1 MKLHLAFL
9 SAFASLAAAAVA
21 GNSQAPPFT
30 EEPGGVE
37 KRNHFEDLLPAEV
50 DDPRPE
56 AHDFSKGCDRPCEE
70 VKKWSKLSMDEHLAH
85 SPSAPPGKRDDV
97 KDSTFPKNERSY
109 SAACSRKCE
118 KDLDCCLWDTC
129 FKVDYWSQISIDEN
143 IVRRLLHSSAPPE
156 KRDDIEGFP
165 ILAFKPHKPEG
176 QLFSRVCRRPCEID
190 SHCCGSDTCS
200 SNQRCEGLYD
210 ERFPKGYP
218 LGQELDWS
226 NDTDV
231 DYWSKLS
238 MEQDKAHG
246 LDNPSTPPEKRDDV
260 KDPTLSEK
268 PLVSVADSRKTFI
281 PTPDDFPP
289 DFRPVVK
296 WSPDC
301 RKTCEKDDD
310 CCR

>member
-56 AHDFSKGCDRPCEE
+56 AHDFSKGCDRPCE
-70 VKKWSKLSMDEHLAH
+70 
-85 SPSAPPGKRDDV
+85 
-97 KDSTFPKNERSY
+97 
-109 SAACSRKCE
+109 
-118 KDLDCCLWDTC
+118 
-129 FKVDYWSQISIDEN
+129 
-143 IVRRLLHSSAPPE
+143 
-156 KRDDIEGFP
+156 
-165 ILAFKPHKPEG
+165 
-176 QLFSRVCRRPCEID
+176 
-190 SHCCGSDTCS
+190 
-200 SNQRCEGLYD
+200 
-210 ERFPKGYP
+210 
-218 LGQELDWS
+218 
-226 NDTDV
+226 
-231 DYWSKLS
+231 
-238 MEQDKAHG
+238 EQDKAHG